1 MLEHFGHKETAILP
15 EDIIQHLL
23 LGVSSLILLSRGIP
37 PTFLALYLFILTK
50 IEVITYNSVFVF
62 QSTHTL
68 ELALH
73 LESKVI
79 KLKQDALRLMNIALA
94 GTACGQILILCE
106 FAFGYPQSQE
116 SKERG
121 KQLEELECHFDAEEE
136 PPANEDTVSKA
147 DDEKEVATQFDDGA
161 PRAKKQCF
169 GQCRDDLKDLVPIS
183 KAVPI
188 VPSTSVKL
196 SETGVPHSYYSWQE
210 ASEGQSIYKCLLKK
224 PKTEMPCSYY
234 LAQMAA
240 MTTHIHH
247 KHLKICIK
255 CCLCQRKSYLATTI
269 SLHLKTIHKN
279 ESAEWFKPTPLLEGD
294 MVKITDEILAENLQ
308 EIKNVSLELVEEQQ
322 DE

>member
-1 MLEHFGHKETAILP
+1 MFCLCDGHFARGRHPAFVAWNEFLNFTFKGWP
-15 EDIIQHLL
+15 PFF
-23 LGVSSLILLSRGIP
+23 LI
-37 PTFLALYLFILTK
+37 LYLFILTE

-62 QSTHTL
+62 QSTRTL

-79 KLKQDALRLMNIALA
+79 KLKQDALRLMNIMLA
-94 GTACGQILILCE
+94 GSACGQILTLFE
-106 FAFGYPQSQE
+106 FAFGYPESQK

-121 KQLEELECHFDAEEE
+121 KQLEEREHHFNAEEE
-136 PPANEDTVSKA
+136 PLADEDTMAKA
-147 DDEKEVATQFDDGA
+147 DDEKEAAAQFDDGA

-188 VPSTSVKL
+188 VPSTTVKL
-196 SETGVPHSYYSWQE
+196 SKTGVPHSYYSWRE

-224 PKTEMPCSYY
+224 LETEMPCSYY

-240 MTTHIHH
+240 MTTLIRH

-255 CCLCQRKSYLATTI
+255 CCLCQKKSYSATTI

-279 ESAEWFKPTPLLEGD
+279 ESVEWFEPTPLLEGD

-308 EIKNVSLELVEEQQ
+308 EIKNVSSELVEEQQ